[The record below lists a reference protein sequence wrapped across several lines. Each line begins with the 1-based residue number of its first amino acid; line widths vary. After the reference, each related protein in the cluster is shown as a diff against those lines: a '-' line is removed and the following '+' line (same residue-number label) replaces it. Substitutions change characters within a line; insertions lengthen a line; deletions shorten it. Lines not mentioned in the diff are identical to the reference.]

1 MFQKVIE
8 YARSTRV
15 EMEKVTWPTRNG
27 IIRDTVLVVVI
38 SLGLAV
44 FLGGLDYFF
53 QFLLKI
59 KFYF

>member
-1 MFQKVIE
+1 MFQKLIE
-8 YARSTRV
+8 YIKSTRV

-27 IIRDTVLVVVI
+27 IMHDAILVVAL

-53 QFLLKI
+53 QFLLNRFI
-59 KFYF
+59 L